1 MHCHID
7 ISKMASL
14 SVKRSIITNESLPV
28 KQRVRRIPAAWEKEV
43 DHQITEMLHNE
54 IIRPSVSPWNSPLL
68 LVKKKDNSVRFVCD
82 FRALNNVTKKD
93 SYPLPHVR
101 DVLDKMHGSIYWSTL
116 DAASAYWS
124 IPLREEDKEKTAFNA
139 SRRK

>member
-1 MHCHID
+1 
-7 ISKMASL
+7 
-14 SVKRSIITNESLPV
+14 
-28 KQRVRRIPAAWEKEV
+28 
-43 DHQITEMLHNE
+43 MLHNE

-93 SYPLPHVR
+93 SYPLPQVR

-124 IPLREEDKEKTAFNA
+124 IPLREEDKGKTAFNA
-139 SRRK
+139 SRGKYEFNVTPYGLSNAGASYQRMIDNLPSRSSHR